1 MTPFILKYRLTQK
14 YKSAGEG
21 GRKKN
26 IFLFG
31 RPKKLFKKSP
41 GFLSWLSGNLCLSF
55 YDKILLIVSYYGV
68 IHLYLLHNTF

>member
-1 MTPFILKYRLTQK
+1 MRPFILKYRLTQK

-31 RPKKLFKKSP
+31 RPKKLF
-41 GFLSWLSGNLCLSF
+41 
-55 YDKILLIVSYYGV
+55 
-68 IHLYLLHNTF
+68 

>member
-1 MTPFILKYRLTQK
+1 MRPFILKYRLTQK

-41 GFLSWLSGNLCLSF
+41 GFLSWLSAEP
-55 YDKILLIVSYYGV
+55 LLVF
-68 IHLYLLHNTF
+68 L